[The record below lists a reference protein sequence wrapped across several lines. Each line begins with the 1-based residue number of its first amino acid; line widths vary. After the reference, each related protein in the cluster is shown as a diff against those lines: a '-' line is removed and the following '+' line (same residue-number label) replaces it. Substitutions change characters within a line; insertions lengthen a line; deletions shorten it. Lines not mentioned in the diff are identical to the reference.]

1 MVFSKATSELF
12 SKYHQ
17 LPAGY
22 TPPPKFRRTSNNE
35 RASLDV
41 PLSPAMSSGAN
52 FGHFNKRE
60 EFDSVLSKIQK
71 LKIGTTTELQRD
83 VPTHDELS
91 QEYSEEQ
98 ESSQEYD
105 ELSKENDEIL
115 LSPARGAKRALPY
128 FQKLKS
134 SIDQNRTNAQKV
146 KKDCAS
152 A

>member
-1 MVFSKATSELF
+1 
-12 SKYHQ
+12 
-17 LPAGY
+17 Y
-22 TPPPKFRRTSNNE
+22 TPPPKFRRTSTNE
-35 RASLDV
+35 RASPDI

-83 VPTHDELS
+83 VPTHDEFS

-98 ESSQEYD
+98 GSSQEYDYD

-128 FQKLKS
+128 LNSKIKS
-134 SIDQNRTNAQKV
+134 TIDQNRTNAQKV